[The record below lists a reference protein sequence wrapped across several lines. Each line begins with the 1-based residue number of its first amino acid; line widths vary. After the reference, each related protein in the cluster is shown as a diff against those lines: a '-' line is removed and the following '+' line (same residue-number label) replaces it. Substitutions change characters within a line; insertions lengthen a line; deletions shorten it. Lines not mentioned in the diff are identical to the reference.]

1 MPNAFRPPRP
11 MLGALLVAALLA
23 ASCGGPGSPDVV
35 DADDAPADLETTYE
49 VTYTP
54 GTSVIDNADAAA
66 GLVSVSDD
74 GRTYRFRP
82 SDELRSLEVG
92 QVALF
97 GGVGFGRVSAVREE
111 GGELVIEMAEASLGD
126 AIADGEIGWSY
137 PVRWDELPA
146 ASYRHAAETMA
157 VAFAAQTTARNEAA
171 PPALLA
177 VARPDDRSRIVLAE
191 TGLTEGLNYSGTV
204 QGFEVEVSLTP
215 TADRL
220 NIDLKATRALAAG
233 TKMEATVT
241 GWVKGFTQET
251 FLRYEDSTPTEM
263 TSTAL
268 GVESELEL
276 KWAAAKLGE
285 AFTEVTSFKLPVSLP
300 IPFVIGPIPVIVSVG
315 ANLQVV
321 PELSVDDASSGG
333 SYKVSY
339 RSDQGFEISGSSQSG
354 IGKLLSS
361 DIGVSGETVSAGW
374 GVVGF
379 ALGVEFP
386 RLEISF
392 FGTTSAFITL
402 KTYSTSQWTPGTT
415 LTSDIPPCQMGT
427 TSIAAYAGYSLKLLG
442 FTLGEKT
449 EELWKTEYEKFKD
462 DRPCSLTGD

>member
-1 MPNAFRPPRP
+1 MSLLA
-11 MLGALLVAALLA
+11 GALLLSA
-23 ASCGGPGSPDVV
+23 CGGGVDIDPDGVGQPGDG
-35 DADDAPADLETTYE
+35 PADLETTYE
-49 VTYTP
+49 VSYTD
-54 GTSVIDNADAAA
+54 GTTLIDNEAAEA
-66 GLVSVSDD
+66 QLISVSED
-74 GRTYRFRP
+74 GRTFRFRP
-82 SDELRSLEVG
+82 TDQLRALTPGEV
-92 QVALF
+92 AIF
-97 GGVGFGRVSAVREE
+97 GGVGFGRVSTVRDE
-111 GGELVIEMAEASLGD
+111 GGELVVETTEATLAD
-126 AIADGEIGWSY
+126 AIDDGDIGWSY
-137 PVRWDELPA
+137 PVRWDQLPA

-157 VAFAAQTTARNEAA
+157 TAFAAQT
-171 PPALLA
+171 PQPAMLA
-177 VARPDDRSRIVLAE
+177 VARPDVRPVMVLAE
-191 TGLTEGLNYSGTV
+191 DGLTEGLTYSGSV
-204 QGFEVEVSLTP
+204 QGFDVTVSLKP
-215 TADRL
+215 TAERL
-220 NIDLKATRALAAG
+220 NIDLKATRALPAG

-241 GWVKGFTQET
+241 GWVSGFTQET
-251 FLRYEDSTPTEM
+251 FLKYEDSSPTEM

-300 IPFVIGPIPVIVSVG
+300 IPFAIGPIPVIVSVG

-333 SYKVSY
+333 SYKIKY
-339 RSDQGFEISGSSQSG
+339 RSDQGFEINGSSQSG

-374 GVVGF
+374 GVVAF

-427 TSIAAYAGYSLKLLG
+427 TSLAAYAGYSLKLLG

-449 EELWKTEYEKFKD
+449 EELWRTDYEKFKD